1 MVLDHRTAFVVFLLL
16 EGVNAPAKDEKADAN
31 EYNKLSSQDQDYK
44 MRPSLTHYDNS
55 IHTHQLTL
63 IMTLIIYNLWC
74 LDLFLANCYH

>member
-44 MRPSLTHYDNS
+44 CTQH
-55 IHTHQLTL
+55 
-63 IMTLIIYNLWC
+63 
-74 LDLFLANCYH
+74 